1 MLKSK
6 IFNNIYFYW
15 WRNLDKTIL
24 ITILLLFTL
33 GLLFSLLST
42 SLVASDRLNTNN
54 YFFFLKH
61 CIFISVG
68 IFTMFFFSI
77 LKKNKLFALSYILF
91 LVFVIC
97 LILVPFIGIEIK
109 GSKRWLDIFF
119 LPRFQP
125 IEILKPFIIVIIAT
139 SLSFENKN
147 YQYIKYFCKFFINF
161 SYYYIISC
169 PT

>member
-1 MLKSK
+1 MLDNKLYNNLY
-6 IFNNIYFYW
+6 FNW

-24 ITILLLFTL
+24 LTILVLFTL

-61 CIFISVG
+61 CVFISIG

-77 LKKNKLFALSYILF
+77 LEKNKLFTLSYIFF

-97 LILVPFIGIEIK
+97 LILLCYVGDCLLVYHYDGFHR
-109 GSKRWLDIFF
+109 GSLH
-119 LPRFQP
+119 P
-125 IEILKPFIIVIIAT
+125 I
-139 SLSFENKN
+139 
-147 YQYIKYFCKFFINF
+147 
-161 SYYYIISC
+161 
-169 PT
+169 